1 MPPNPRIKG
10 QEVEVTI
17 LQDGQLVLNN
27 TAAIE
32 SNSMEAQLEI
42 LSEGFLGET
51 TNRKDNIFNG
61 WSGEVSMQFSGP
73 QVFTMV
79 NGFIDQATRRV
90 ITGVGVNIKHVYK
103 FSNGRRAI
111 VTFPDVAV
119 GAVKIDTGGRSDYVK
134 VSFPYEVGNNTITL
148 V

>member
-32 SNSMEAQLEI
+32 SNSMSAQLEI

-61 WSGEVSMQFSGP
+61 WAGDVSMQFSGP

-79 NGFIDQATRRV
+79 QGFIDQATRRV
-90 ITGVGVNIKHVYK
+90 LGGVGVNVKHVFK
-103 FSNGRRAI
+103 FASGRRAI

-119 GAVKIDTGGRSDYVK
+119 GEVKIDTGGRSDYVK
-134 VSFPYEVGNNTITL
+134 LSFPYEVGSSTVTL
-148 V
+148 I